1 MIVVPGG
8 ATTSGEAIADLQGV
22 AGLAGHRVRVPA
34 DPRTVIVSERVLTP
48 RNRGFLFLDSHPAG
62 CRQLVADMWQACPA
76 PVGVPEGNGPVALV
90 IGSSAGYGLA
100 ATLAGLKRAGIRGI
114 AVSFEKAPTA
124 RRTAT
129 AGWYRTAAT
138 ADIARSAGR
147 DVVFLNG
154 DAFSD
159 SMKNQVADL
168 VEQRFGGR
176 LDYLI
181 YSVAAPRRTDPDTGT
196 AYASVLKPI
205 GQANRTK
212 TLAFDDEGVP
222 EVREVETGPA
232 EGDDVEHTVAVM
244 GGTDWERWIDHLAAR
259 GLLADRFATAA
270 LSYIGSP
277 LTAAIY
283 RQGTIGA
290 AKAHLEATARTLNER
305 LDKTVGGRAV
315 TSVNGAAVTQSST
328 AIPGIALYTGL
339 LRGVLGED
347 LVPPILQLAALWD
360 QLTGAAPLALDAEGR
375 IRLDTF
381 ELTDDVQAAVAERW
395 EAATTATIADLADLD
410 WFRAEVRRL
419 YGFSVPGIDYT
430 VPVATDVPWP
440 DHTP

>member
-1 MIVVPGG
+1 M
-8 ATTSGEAIADLQGV
+8 
-22 AGLAGHRVRVPA
+22 
-34 DPRTVIVSERVLTP
+34 SERVLIP

-62 CRQLVADMWQACPA
+62 CERLVADMWQACPDSA
-76 PVGVPEGNGPVALV
+76 DVPEGAGPVALI

-100 ATLAGLKRAGIRGI
+100 ATVAGLKRAGIRGI
-114 AVSFEKAPTA
+114 MVSFEKAPTE

-138 ADIARSAGR
+138 ADIARTAGR
-147 DVVFLNG
+147 DLVFLNG

-159 SMKNQVADL
+159 TMKNQVADL
-168 VEQRFGGR
+168 IEQRFGGR

-181 YSVAAPRRTDPDTGT
+181 YSVAAPRRTDPATGT
-196 AYASVLKPI
+196 TYASVLKPI
-205 GQANRTK
+205 GRANRTK
-212 TLAFDDEGVP
+212 TLVFDDQGVP

-232 EGDDVEHTVAVM
+232 EGDDVEQTVAVM
-244 GGTDWERWIDHLAAR
+244 GGADWERWIEHLAGR
-259 GLLADRFATAA
+259 GLLAEGFATVA

-290 AKAHLEATARTLNER
+290 AKAHLEATARTLSER

-347 LVPPILQLAALWD
+347 LVPPVHQLAALWD
-360 QLTGAAPLALDAEGR
+360 QLTGAAPLALDDEGR
-375 IRLDTF
+375 IRLDTW
-381 ELTDDVQAAVAERW
+381 ELAEDVQTAVTERW
-395 EAATTATIADLADLD
+395 AAATTDTIAGLADLD
-410 WFRAEVRRL
+410 WFHAEVQRL
-419 YGFSVPGIDYT
+419 YGFSVPGVDYT
-430 VPVATDVPWP
+430 AAVATDIPWP
-440 DHTP
+440 VPTS

>member
-1 MIVVPGG
+1 M
-8 ATTSGEAIADLQGV
+8 
-22 AGLAGHRVRVPA
+22 
-34 DPRTVIVSERVLTP
+34 SERVLTP
-48 RNRGFLFLDSHPAG
+48 RHRGFLFLDSHPAG
-62 CRQLVADMWQACPA
+62 CARLVEDMWQACPGA
-76 PVGVPEGNGPVALV
+76 AELPEGDGPVALI

-100 ATLAGLKRAGIRGI
+100 ATVAGLKRAGIRGI
-114 AVSFEKAPTA
+114 AVSYEKAPSG

-138 ADIARSAGR
+138 ADLARAAGR
-147 DVVFLNG
+147 DLVFLNG

-159 SMKNQVADL
+159 PMKDQVAEL
-168 VEQRFGGR
+168 IEQRFGGR

-196 AYASVLKPI
+196 TYASVLKPI
-205 GQANRTK
+205 GRANRTR
-212 TLAFDDEGVP
+212 TLVFDDQGVP

-232 EGDDVEHTVAVM
+232 EGDDVEQTVAVM
-244 GGTDWERWIDHLAAR
+244 GGADWERWIDHLAGR
-259 GLLADRFATAA
+259 GLLGEGFATAA

-290 AKAHLEATARTLNER
+290 AKLHLEATARTLNER
-305 LDKTVGGRAV
+305 LGRAMGGRAV

-328 AIPGIALYTGL
+328 AVPGIALYTGL

-347 LVPPILQLAALWD
+347 MVPPVRQLASLWD
-360 QLTGAAPLALDAEGR
+360 QLTGAAPLVPDEEGR
-375 IRLDTF
+375 IRLDGW
-381 ELTDDVQAAVAERW
+381 ELADDVQAAVAERW
-395 EAATTATIADLADLD
+395 EAATTGTVAGLADLD

-419 YGFSVPGIDYT
+419 YGFSVPGVDYSAA
-430 VPVATDVPWP
+430 VATDIPWP
-440 DHTP
+440 GR

>member
-1 MIVVPGG
+1 
-8 ATTSGEAIADLQGV
+8 
-22 AGLAGHRVRVPA
+22 
-34 DPRTVIVSERVLTP
+34 VSERVLIP

-76 PVGVPEGNGPVALV
+76 PAGVPEGDGPVALV

-114 AVSFEKAPTA
+114 AVSFEKAPTV

-138 ADIARSAGR
+138 ADIARTAGR
-147 DVVFLNG
+147 DLVFLNG

-159 SMKNQVADL
+159 SIKDQVADL
-168 VEQRFGGR
+168 IEQRFGGR

-196 AYASVLKPI
+196 TYASVLKPI
-205 GQANRTK
+205 GRANRTK
-212 TLAFDDEGVP
+212 TLVFDDEGLP

-232 EGDDVEHTVAVM
+232 EGDDVEQTVAVM
-244 GGTDWERWIDHLAAR
+244 GGADWERWIDHLAGR
-259 GLLADRFATAA
+259 GLLADKFATAA
-270 LSYIGSP
+270 LSYIGSS

-283 RQGTIGA
+283 RQGTIGV
-290 AKAHLEATARTLNER
+290 AKAHLEATAHTLNER

-339 LRGVLGED
+339 LRGVLGEN
-347 LVPPILQLAALWD
+347 LVPPIRQLAALWD
-360 QLTGAAPLALDAEGR
+360 QLTGATPLALDDEGR

-381 ELTDDVQAAVAERW
+381 ELTDDVQTAVAERW
-395 EAATTATIADLADLD
+395 ETATTATIADLADLD

-430 VPVATDVPWP
+430 VPVATDVLWP

>member
-1 MIVVPGG
+1 M
-8 ATTSGEAIADLQGV
+8 T
-22 AGLAGHRVRVPA
+22 
-34 DPRTVIVSERVLTP
+34 ERVLIP

-62 CRQLVADMWQACPA
+62 CERLVADMWQACPDSA
-76 PVGVPEGNGPVALV
+76 DVPEGAGPVALI

-100 ATLAGLKRAGIRGI
+100 ATVAGLKRAGIRGI
-114 AVSFEKAPTA
+114 MVSFEKAPTE

-138 ADIARSAGR
+138 ADIARTAGQ
-147 DVVFLNG
+147 DLVFLNG

-159 SMKNQVADL
+159 TMKNQVTDL
-168 VEQRFGGR
+168 IEQRFGGR

-196 AYASVLKPI
+196 TYASVLKPI
-205 GQANRTK
+205 GRANRTK
-212 TLAFDDEGVP
+212 TLVFDDQGVP

-232 EGDDVEHTVAVM
+232 EGDDVEQTVAVM
-244 GGTDWERWIDHLAAR
+244 GGADWERWIDHLAGR
-259 GLLADRFATAA
+259 GLLGEGFATVA

-290 AKAHLEATARTLNER
+290 AKAHLEATARTLSER

-347 LVPPILQLAALWD
+347 LVPPVHQLAALWD
-360 QLTGAAPLALDAEGR
+360 QLTGAAPLALDDEGR
-375 IRLDTF
+375 IRLDTW
-381 ELTDDVQAAVAERW
+381 ELAEDVQAAVTERW
-395 EAATTATIADLADLD
+395 AAATTDTIAGLADLD
-410 WFRAEVRRL
+410 WFHAEAQRL
-419 YGFSVPGIDYT
+419 YGFSVPGVDYT
-430 VPVATDVPWP
+430 AAVATDIPWP
-440 DHTP
+440 VPTP

>member
-1 MIVVPGG
+1 M
-8 ATTSGEAIADLQGV
+8 SK
-22 AGLAGHRVRVPA
+22 
-34 DPRTVIVSERVLTP
+34 RVLTP

-62 CRQLVADMWQACPA
+62 CERLVADMWQDCPDPA
-76 PVGVPEGNGPVALV
+76 ELPEGAGPVALI

-100 ATLAGLKRAGIRGI
+100 ATVAGLKRAGVRGI
-114 AVSFEKAPTA
+114 AVSFEKAPTE

-138 ADIARSAGR
+138 ADLARTAGR
-147 DVVFLNG
+147 DLVFLNG

-159 SMKNQVADL
+159 TMKNEVADL
-168 VEQRFGGR
+168 IEQRFGGR

-196 AYASVLKPI
+196 TYASVLKPI
-205 GQANRTK
+205 GRANRTK
-212 TLAFDDEGVP
+212 TLVFDDRGVP
-222 EVREVETGPA
+222 AVREVETGPA
-232 EGDDVEHTVAVM
+232 EGDDVEQTVAVM
-244 GGTDWERWIDHLAAR
+244 GGADWERWIDHLAGR
-259 GLLADRFATAA
+259 GLLGEGFATAA

-305 LDKTVGGRAV
+305 LGTTLGGRAV

-339 LRGVLGED
+339 LRGVLGAD
-347 LVPPILQLAALWD
+347 LVPPVRQLAALWD
-360 QLTGAAPLALDAEGR
+360 QLTGTAPLALDDEGR
-375 IRLDTF
+375 VRLDTW
-381 ELTDDVQAAVAERW
+381 ELTDDVQAAVAGRW
-395 EAATTATIADLADLD
+395 EAATTDTIAALADLD
-410 WFRAEVRRL
+410 WFHTEVQRL
-419 YGFSVPGIDYT
+419 YGFAVPGVDYT
-430 VPVATDVPWP
+430 AAVDTDVPWP
-440 DHTP
+440 VPTP